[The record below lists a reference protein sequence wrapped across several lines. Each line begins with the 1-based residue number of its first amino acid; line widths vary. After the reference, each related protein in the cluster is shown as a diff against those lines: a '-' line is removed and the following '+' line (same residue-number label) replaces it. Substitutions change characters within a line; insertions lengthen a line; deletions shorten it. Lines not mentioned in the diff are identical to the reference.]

1 MATMAKAA
9 HDMAATAARKSAAKV
24 KEIAADLET
33 RALIA
38 EGRRSVRTKTATVKK
53 VSKKALKT
61 GLVTGAMAA
70 AAVVVH
76 EVRKRRAR

>member
-1 MATMAKAA
+1 MARMAKAA
-9 HDMAATAARKSAAKV
+9 QDMAATAARKSAAKV

-61 GLVTGAMAA
+61 GFVTGAMAA